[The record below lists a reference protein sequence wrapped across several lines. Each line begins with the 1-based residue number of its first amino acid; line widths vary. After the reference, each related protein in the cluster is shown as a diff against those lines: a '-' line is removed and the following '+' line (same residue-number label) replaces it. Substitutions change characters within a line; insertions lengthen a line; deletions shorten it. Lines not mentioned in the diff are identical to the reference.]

1 MILKIF
7 ENLRFKILRISA
19 KTITFEFTF
28 NKTAYVYLWC
38 TCEKL
43 LLTPAIEYIQSL
55 QQNTRKRCEIYPK
68 LTRKTPEWRLINFYS
83 PETIRKPMIFWW
95 FQEKQKLIRRC
106 FCVFIGNFENV
117 LILFLLFLLMIL
129 NRQMF
134 ALDIALIQFIFQNLW
149 TGHGN
154 KIKQINEQK
163 NYGQTCFMPRY
174 ITLSTPT
181 SH

>member
-1 MILKIF
+1 MRIWD
-7 ENLRFKILRISA
+7 LRFWEFLQKQSHLSSHLVKLHSLSLEHLRKAASYTSSRIH
-19 KTITFEFTF
+19 TQ
-28 NKTAYVYLWC
+28 N
-38 TCEKL
+38 
-43 LLTPAIEYIQSL
+43 L
-55 QQNTRKRCEIYPK
+55 QQNTRKRCEIYSK